1 MPSPTCPNLAVVH
14 TPSNH
19 AAREAGHFLLR
30 KPRVGLVRIRRW
42 RAGSA
47 AAKRTTSGAPPERGH
62 FFPQGRIRRRAQQS
76 QLLQKRTPRP
86 QVPTLDA
93 LQESGFHPRVELRIS
108 RGQVPRASTPA
119 LTAIQTRLERRDML
133 AIEVLAKGLDEASG
147 GRHSIHASYFS
158 DPINGLNA
166 KFVSVLFTAS

>member
-1 MPSPTCPNLAVVH
+1 MAMMPVMVRRTRSC
-14 TPSNH
+14 
-19 AAREAGHFLLR
+19 EA
-30 KPRVGLVRIRRW
+30 
-42 RAGSA
+42 
-47 AAKRTTSGAPPERGH
+47 
-62 FFPQGRIRRRAQQS
+62 RRRPAIH
-76 QLLQKRTPRP
+76 RP
-86 QVPTLDA
+86 EVTSTLDA